1 MLFRSVSRVSEFTP
15 AADARALRH
24 DGIVMHHGTAQPI
37 ASSSV
42 SAPERNSYD
51 FRAVVYRKLYDN
63 AISTAKSPSFATLA
77 PGATITVHPL
87 DRARLGV
94 EVGAKAKVTSAKG
107 SILITLQESEEV
119 LRGTAWL
126 PVNQTG
132 ADVRELIDAQAVVT
146 DVKIEKV

>member
-1 MLFRSVSRVSEFTP
+1 MQ
-15 AADARALRH
+15 
-24 DGIVMHHGTAQPI
+24 HGTPQAI
-37 ASSSV
+37 TSSNV
-42 SAPERNSYD
+42 TAPERNSYD

-63 AISTAKSPSFATLA
+63 AISTVKSPSLATLA
-77 PGATITVHPL
+77 PGATITIHPL

-94 EVGAKAKVTSAKG
+94 EVGAKVKVTSAKG
-107 SILITLQESEEV
+107 TILITLQESDDV

-132 ADVRELIDAQAVVT
+132 SDVRELIDAQSAVT

>member
-1 MLFRSVSRVSEFTP
+1 MQ
-15 AADARALRH
+15 
-24 DGIVMHHGTAQPI
+24 HGTTQAI
-37 ASSSV
+37 TSSNV
-42 SAPERNSYD
+42 TVPERNSYD

-63 AISTAKSPSFATLA
+63 AISTAKSPSLATLA

-94 EVGAKAKVTSAKG
+94 EVGAKVKVTSAKG
-107 SILITLQESEEV
+107 TILITLQESDDV

-132 ADVRELIDAQAVVT
+132 SDVRELIDAQSAVT